1 MRMRRY
7 DEPVEVRRGPVPGW
21 PGEGP
26 AQLLWRGRL
35 WKVRAVVAHW
45 VETGPWWQHAHVHAV
60 IGSEESGTEASTG
73 GAGGSTALLEE
84 LLGEREVWR
93 VEAGRGPGRPAP
105 QGPQGSQEP
114 HEPATPTTG
123 VLELTHDTA
132 EGRWQLVGCTD

>member
-35 WKVRAVVAHW
+35 WKVRAVVAYW

-60 IGSEESGTEASTG
+60 IGSEESSAEGSAGTG
-73 GAGGSTALLEE
+73 GTALLEE

-93 VEAGRGPGRPAP
+93 VEAGRGPGRPDP
-105 QGPQGSQEP
+105 QRLQGSQEP

>member
-60 IGSEESGTEASTG
+60 IGSEESGAGARGSTSDG
-73 GAGGSTALLEE
+73 GTALLEE

-93 VEAGRGPGRPAP
+93 VEAGRGPGRPDP
-105 QGPQGSQEP
+105 QGPLDP
-114 HEPATPTTG
+114 LAHEPTTPTTG

>member
-60 IGSEESGTEASTG
+60 IGSEETGTPAATG
-73 GAGGSTALLEE
+73 GTALLEE

-93 VEAGRGPGRPAP
+93 VEVGRGPGRPGP
-105 QGPQGSQEP
+105 PGLPTSQGP

>member
-60 IGSEESGTEASTG
+60 IGSEETGTPAATTATG
-73 GAGGSTALLEE
+73 GTALLEE

-93 VEAGRGPGRPAP
+93 VEVGRGPGRP
-105 QGPQGSQEP
+105 GPQGLQTSQGP